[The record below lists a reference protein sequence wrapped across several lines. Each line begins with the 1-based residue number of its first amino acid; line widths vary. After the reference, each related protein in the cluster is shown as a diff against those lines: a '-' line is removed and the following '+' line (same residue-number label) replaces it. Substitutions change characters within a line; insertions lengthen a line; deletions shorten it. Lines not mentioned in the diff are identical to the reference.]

1 MSLTEEIELRGHKAV
16 EYLTQFCSENIFPVD
31 PLREASLHYLKG
43 GGKGFRPAMLQLV
56 CGALNGDENL
66 AIAPSAAIE
75 SLHVSSLL
83 HDDYMDQDDLRR
95 GVEAVWKKW
104 NPTVAILAG
113 DVLFGVAFS
122 IVGNVDNI
130 SSDLRYGFTK
140 ELGQIYT
147 KLCEGQMLD
156 ISYEKVPFVDLEE
169 SQITH
174 MQYLK
179 TGVLFEFACVTGAR
193 IALNKMEDQIIDVI
207 REYAKLAGTAFQIQ
221 DDLIGIIGES
231 DKIGKPVG
239 SDIKAGK
246 RTLIAIHAVSNSSE
260 DQKEALLQTL
270 GNKDATDED
279 ITNCVRII
287 SEIGSIEYA
296 RNLAREMATKAVN
309 LTNQL
314 PHNKQAGLLKE
325 FASYMIERKF

>member
-1 MSLTEEIELRGHKAV
+1 MSLTEEIEARGQKAV
-16 EYLTQFCSENIFPVD
+16 DYLIQFCHKNIFPED
-31 PLREASLHYLKG
+31 PLRKASLHYLNS

-56 CGALNGDENL
+56 CGALNGDEAM

-122 IVGNVDNI
+122 IVGDVENI
-130 SSDLRYGFTK
+130 TPELKYGFTK

-156 ISYEKVPFVDLEE
+156 ISFENVPFIELDEA
-169 SQITH
+169 QITH

-193 IALNKMEDQIIDVI
+193 IALNKMEDEVIDVI

-221 DDLIGIIGES
+221 DDLIGIVGES
-231 DKIGKPVG
+231 NKIGKPVG

-246 RTLIAIHAVSNSSE
+246 RTLIAIHGIKNAN
-260 DQKEALLQTL
+260 DHQKEILLQTL
-270 GNKDATDED
+270 GDKNVTEAE
-279 ITNCVRII
+279 ISNCVNVL
-287 SEIGSIEYA
+287 SDIGSIKYA
-296 RNLAREMATKAVN
+296 QKLAKQMATKAVD
-309 LTNQL
+309 LTKQL
-314 PHNKQAGLLKE
+314 PQNKQTELLKE
-325 FASYMIERKF
+325 FANYMIERMF

>member
-1 MSLTEEIELRGHKAV
+1 MDLQQEIAMRGSRAINYLKDYCREYIHPEL
-16 EYLTQFCSENIFPVD
+16 
-31 PLREASLHYLKG
+31 PLRKASLHYLKG

-56 CGALNGDENL
+56 CGALNGDEKS

-83 HDDYMDQDDLRR
+83 HDDYMDKDETRR

-104 NPTVAILAG
+104 SPTVAILAG

-122 IVGNVDNI
+122 IVGDVENI
-130 SSDLRYGFTK
+130 SSDLRYGFTR

-156 ISYEKVPFVDLEE
+156 ISYEQVPFSEISEDDV
-169 SQITH
+169 TN

-179 TGVLFEFACVTGAR
+179 TGVLFEFSCVTGAR
-193 IALNKMEDQIIDVI
+193 IALNKMEDPIISVV

-221 DDLIGIIGES
+221 DDLIGILGES

-239 SDIKAGK
+239 SDIRVGK
-246 RTLIAIHAVSNSSE
+246 RTLIAIHAVSNAS
-260 DQKEALLQTL
+260 KEEKIELLKVL
-270 GNKDATDED
+270 GNAEASE
-279 ITNCVRII
+279 
-287 SEIGSIEYA
+287 SEIQGCVELIKKIGSVDYA
-296 RNLAREMATKAVN
+296 RKLAQEMATKAVD
-309 LTNQL
+309 LTSKL
-314 PHNKQAGLLKE
+314 PQNDQTQLLKE
-325 FASYMIERKF
+325 FANYMIERQV